1 MQVSRERVSARAQG
15 AQLLQGAA
23 SQRRCLGQCDAVEF
37 AQQALL
43 LRKLRGAGQ
52 QPLQA
57 GVEACQARVQAT
69 LVATLQNFTAKAIDA
84 LTNRLGAVDSFTAE
98 SKADRSALSA
108 RLTALER
115 NTDGLQ
121 KLKED
126 FAGFMGGARA
136 HQERVES
143 DISRLNNGV
152 EGMQRQIGQLA
163 IHGPGQLVELP
174 GTSRK

>member
-1 MQVSRERVSARAQG
+1 MTIILGCIGLAIQ
-15 AQLLQGAA
+15 AA
-23 SQRRCLGQCDAVEF
+23 VLAYFLGRMKQHQES
-37 AQQALL
+37 
-43 LRKLRGAGQ
+43 
-52 QPLQA
+52 
-57 GVEACQARVQAT
+57 QAT

>member
-1 MQVSRERVSARAQG
+1 MPPWLPVVVTI
-15 AQLLQGAA
+15 LLGCIGLAIQAA
-23 SQRRCLGQCDAVEF
+23 VLAYFLGRMKQHQES
-37 AQQALL
+37 
-43 LRKLRGAGQ
+43 
-52 QPLQA
+52 
-57 GVEACQARVQAT
+57 QAT

-174 GTSRK
+174 GTSARK

>member
-1 MQVSRERVSARAQG
+1 MPPWLPVVVTIVLGCIGLAIQ
-15 AQLLQGAA
+15 AA
-23 SQRRCLGQCDAVEF
+23 VLAYFLGRMKQHQES
-37 AQQALL
+37 
-43 LRKLRGAGQ
+43 
-52 QPLQA
+52 
-57 GVEACQARVQAT
+57 QAT

>member
-1 MQVSRERVSARAQG
+1 MPPWLPVVVTIILGCIGLAIQ
-15 AQLLQGAA
+15 AA
-23 SQRRCLGQCDAVEF
+23 VLAYFLGRMKQHQES
-37 AQQALL
+37 
-43 LRKLRGAGQ
+43 
-52 QPLQA
+52 
-57 GVEACQARVQAT
+57 QAT

-84 LTNRLGAVDSFTAE
+84 LANRLGAVDSFTAE

>member
-1 MQVSRERVSARAQG
+1 MPPWLPVVVTI
-15 AQLLQGAA
+15 LLGCIGLAIQAA
-23 SQRRCLGQCDAVEF
+23 VLAYFLGRMKQHQES
-37 AQQALL
+37 
-43 LRKLRGAGQ
+43 
-52 QPLQA
+52 
-57 GVEACQARVQAT
+57 QAT

-143 DISRLNNGV
+143 DISRLNNGI

-174 GTSRK
+174 GTARK

>member
-1 MQVSRERVSARAQG
+1 MPPWLPVVVTIILGCIGLAIQ
-15 AQLLQGAA
+15 AA
-23 SQRRCLGQCDAVEF
+23 VLAYFLGRMKQHQES
-37 AQQALL
+37 
-43 LRKLRGAGQ
+43 
-52 QPLQA
+52 
-57 GVEACQARVQAT
+57 QAT

-174 GTSRK
+174 GTARK

>member
-1 MQVSRERVSARAQG
+1 MPPWLPVVVTI
-15 AQLLQGAA
+15 LLGCIGLAIQAA
-23 SQRRCLGQCDAVEF
+23 VLAYFLGRMKQHQES
-37 AQQALL
+37 
-43 LRKLRGAGQ
+43 
-52 QPLQA
+52 
-57 GVEACQARVQAT
+57 QAT
-69 LVATLQNFTAKAIDA
+69 LVATLQNFTVKAIDA

>member
-1 MQVSRERVSARAQG
+1 MPPWLPVVVTIILGCIGLAIQ
-15 AQLLQGAA
+15 AA
-23 SQRRCLGQCDAVEF
+23 VLAYFLGRMKQHQES
-37 AQQALL
+37 
-43 LRKLRGAGQ
+43 
-52 QPLQA
+52 
-57 GVEACQARVQAT
+57 QAT

-174 GTSRK
+174 GTPRK

>member
-1 MQVSRERVSARAQG
+1 MPPWLPVVVTIILGCIGLAIQ
-15 AQLLQGAA
+15 AA
-23 SQRRCLGQCDAVEF
+23 VLAYFLGRMKQHQES
-37 AQQALL
+37 
-43 LRKLRGAGQ
+43 
-52 QPLQA
+52 
-57 GVEACQARVQAT
+57 QAT

-121 KLKED
+121 KLKEE

-136 HQERVES
+136 HQDRVES

>member
-1 MQVSRERVSARAQG
+1 MPPWLPVVVTII
-15 AQLLQGAA
+15 
-23 SQRRCLGQCDAVEF
+23 LGCIGLAIQA
-37 AQQALL
+37 ALL
-43 LRKLRGAGQ
+43 AYFLGRMKQ
-52 QPLQA
+52 HQ
-57 GVEACQARVQAT
+57 ESQAT

>member
-1 MQVSRERVSARAQG
+1 MPPWLPVVVTIILGCIGLAIQ
-15 AQLLQGAA
+15 AA
-23 SQRRCLGQCDAVEF
+23 VLAYFLGRMKQHQES
-37 AQQALL
+37 
-43 LRKLRGAGQ
+43 
-52 QPLQA
+52 
-57 GVEACQARVQAT
+57 QAT

-174 GTSRK
+174 GSARK

>member
-1 MQVSRERVSARAQG
+1 MPPWLPVVVTIILGCIGLAIQ
-15 AQLLQGAA
+15 AA
-23 SQRRCLGQCDAVEF
+23 VLAYFLGRMKQHQES
-37 AQQALL
+37 
-43 LRKLRGAGQ
+43 
-52 QPLQA
+52 
-57 GVEACQARVQAT
+57 QAT

>member
-1 MQVSRERVSARAQG
+1 MPPWLPVVVTI
-15 AQLLQGAA
+15 LLGCVGLAIQAA
-23 SQRRCLGQCDAVEF
+23 VLAYFLGRMKQHQES
-37 AQQALL
+37 
-43 LRKLRGAGQ
+43 
-52 QPLQA
+52 
-57 GVEACQARVQAT
+57 QAT
-69 LVATLQNFTAKAIDA
+69 LVETLQNFTAKAIDA

-174 GTSRK
+174 GTGRK

>member
-1 MQVSRERVSARAQG
+1 MPPWLPVVVTI
-15 AQLLQGAA
+15 LLGCIGLAIQAA
-23 SQRRCLGQCDAVEF
+23 VLAYFLGRMKQHQES
-37 AQQALL
+37 
-43 LRKLRGAGQ
+43 
-52 QPLQA
+52 
-57 GVEACQARVQAT
+57 QAT
-69 LVATLQNFTAKAIDA
+69 LVATLQNFTAKTIDA

>member
-1 MQVSRERVSARAQG
+1 MPTWLPVVVTIV
-15 AQLLQGAA
+15 
-23 SQRRCLGQCDAVEF
+23 LGCIGLA
-37 AQQALL
+37 
-43 LRKLRGAGQ
+43 
-52 QPLQA
+52 
-57 GVEACQARVQAT
+57 VQASLLAYFLGRMKQHQESQVT
-69 LVATLQNFTAKAIDA
+69 LVETLQKFTGQAIDA
-84 LTNRLGAVDSFTAE
+84 LTGRLGAVDAFTAE

-115 NTDGLQ
+115 NTEGLQ

-136 HQERVES
+136 HQERVEA
-143 DISRLNNGV
+143 DIARLNNGV
-152 EGMQRQIGQLA
+152 EGVQRQIGQLA

>member
-1 MQVSRERVSARAQG
+1 MPPWLPVVVTI
-15 AQLLQGAA
+15 LLGCIGLAIQAA
-23 SQRRCLGQCDAVEF
+23 VLAYFLGRMKQHQES
-37 AQQALL
+37 
-43 LRKLRGAGQ
+43 
-52 QPLQA
+52 
-57 GVEACQARVQAT
+57 QAT

>member
-1 MQVSRERVSARAQG
+1 MPPWLPVVVTIILGCVGLAIQ
-15 AQLLQGAA
+15 AA
-23 SQRRCLGQCDAVEF
+23 VLAYFLGRMKQHQES
-37 AQQALL
+37 
-43 LRKLRGAGQ
+43 
-52 QPLQA
+52 
-57 GVEACQARVQAT
+57 QAT

-174 GTSRK
+174 GTARK

>member
-1 MQVSRERVSARAQG
+1 MPPWLPVVVTI
-15 AQLLQGAA
+15 LLGCVGLAIQAA
-23 SQRRCLGQCDAVEF
+23 VLAYFLGRMKQHQESQSV
-37 AQQALL
+37 
-43 LRKLRGAGQ
+43 
-52 QPLQA
+52 
-57 GVEACQARVQAT
+57 

>member
-1 MQVSRERVSARAQG
+1 MPPWLPVVVTII
-15 AQLLQGAA
+15 
-23 SQRRCLGQCDAVEF
+23 LGCIGLAIQA
-37 AQQALL
+37 ALL
-43 LRKLRGAGQ
+43 AYFLGRMKQ
-52 QPLQA
+52 HQ
-57 GVEACQARVQAT
+57 ESQAT

-84 LTNRLGAVDSFTAE
+84 LTNRLGSVDSFTAE

-136 HQERVES
+136 HQDRVES

>member
-1 MQVSRERVSARAQG
+1 MPPWLPVVVTI
-15 AQLLQGAA
+15 LLGCIGLAIQAA
-23 SQRRCLGQCDAVEF
+23 VLAYFLGRMKQHQES
-37 AQQALL
+37 
-43 LRKLRGAGQ
+43 
-52 QPLQA
+52 
-57 GVEACQARVQAT
+57 QAT

-174 GTSRK
+174 GNSRK

>member
-1 MQVSRERVSARAQG
+1 MPPWLPVVVTIILGCIGLAIQ
-15 AQLLQGAA
+15 AA
-23 SQRRCLGQCDAVEF
+23 VLAYFLGRMKQHQES
-37 AQQALL
+37 
-43 LRKLRGAGQ
+43 
-52 QPLQA
+52 
-57 GVEACQARVQAT
+57 QAT
-69 LVATLQNFTAKAIDA
+69 LVATLQNFTVKAIDA